1 MAWKPRQREEKQIIN
16 GGNIYQNTTEIVPD
30 KLNQSIHELYFG
42 AYQNLIKQIGLHTNL
57 EVGLH
62 IRVEELDGMPYTP
75 NSVLKCRIETIPI
88 VEQEYRYLKTK
99 PVIEP
104 CVPYNRKCTLKER
117 LKILFKGGL

>member
-30 KLNQSIHELYFG
+30 RLNQSIHKLYFG
-42 AYQNLIKQIGLHTNL
+42 AYLNLIKQIGLHTNL

-75 NSVLKCRIETIPI
+75 NSVLKCRMETIPI

-99 PVIEP
+99 EIEP
-104 CVPYNRKCTLKER
+104 YVPYNRKCTLKER
-117 LKILFKGGL
+117 LKILLKGEL